1 MRIDLHVH
9 SNASDGTD
17 SPEAVVRQAFDLG
30 LDAVGLT
37 DHDTVAG
44 HAAAASA
51 VHALASGSAGSA
63 GGPSGTGGTG
73 GAGRPFVLVPG
84 AEISCTL
91 GGTSLH
97 LLAYLFDVTDPELVN
112 EFELLRTDRVRRAHA
127 MVDKLVDL
135 GAPID
140 WAQVRA
146 IAGNG
151 VVGRPHVARALV
163 AAGVI
168 DDVSAAFTPTWIGDG
183 GRAYVDKY
191 ALAPARAIELV
202 RAACGVSVF
211 AHPAASARGDIVGV
225 ADIEELAAAGLD
237 GIEVDHPD
245 HDESTRER
253 LRTLAHALGLLVT
266 GSSDYHGSVKS
277 TQLGANTTAPEMFLA
292 LIDRATGGQVVSA

>member
-17 SPEAVVRQAFDLG
+17 SPEAVVRRAFELG
-30 LDAVGLT
+30 LDGVGLT

-44 HAAAASA
+44 HEAAARA
-51 VHALASGSAGSA
+51 VAALAS
-63 GGPSGTGGTG
+63 SGDV
-73 GAGRPFVLVPG
+73 RPFVLVPG

-97 LLAYLFDVTDPELVN
+97 LLAYLFDVTNPELSA
-112 EFELLRTDRVRRAHA
+112 EFELLRTDRVRRAQA
-127 MVDKLVDL
+127 MVDKLMAL
-135 GAPID
+135 GAPIS
-140 WAQVRA
+140 WAQVTA
-146 IAGNG
+146 IAGDG

-168 DDVSAAFTPTWIGDG
+168 EEVPAAFTPQWIADG
-183 GRAYVDKY
+183 GRAYVEKY

-202 RAACGVSVF
+202 RAAGGVSVF
-211 AHPAASARGDIVGV
+211 AHPGASSRGDIVG
-225 ADIEELAAAGLD
+225 AAEIEALAAAGLD

-245 HDESTRER
+245 HDDSTRQR
-253 LRTLAHALGLLVT
+253 LRQLADDLGLLVT

-277 TQLGANTTAPEMFLA
+277 TQLGANTTAPEMLDA
-292 LIDRATGGQVVSA
+292 LMARATGTRAVSA

>member
-17 SPEAVVRQAFDLG
+17 SPEAVVRHAFELG
-30 LDAVGLT
+30 LDGVGLA

-44 HAAAASA
+44 HAAAVRA
-51 VHALASGSAGSA
+51 VSALASGDF
-63 GGPSGTGGTG
+63 
-73 GAGRPFVLVPG
+73 GADARPFVVVPG

-97 LLAYLFDVTDPELVN
+97 LLGYLFDVTDSDLAT

-135 GAPID
+135 GAPVSWD
-140 WAQVRA
+140 QVAA
-146 IAGNG
+146 IAGDG

-168 DDVSAAFTPTWIGDG
+168 DEVSAAFTPTWIGDG

-191 ALAPARAIELV
+191 ALAPARAIALV
-202 RAACGVSVF
+202 RAAGGVSVF
-211 AHPAASARGDIVGV
+211 AHPGASSRGDIVGV
-225 ADIEELAAAGLD
+225 ADIEALAAAGLD

-245 HDESTRER
+245 HDEPTRQR
-253 LRTLAHALGLLVT
+253 LRDIARDLGLLIT
-266 GSSDYHGSVKS
+266 GSSDFHGSVKT
-277 TQLGANTTAPEMFLA
+277 TQLGANTTAPEMLDA
-292 LIDRATGGQVVSA
+292 LIGRATGGRVISA